1 MYQALIEIQ
10 EELQAALAKIA
21 FFRQLV
27 RSAGIDPD
35 AILAAQ
41 GFMQQ
46 RLRQQPCRVAA
57 RGQGVGGGTAQAQGQ
72 QAQQQP
78 QQQQYHTVPNASAST
93 VYSHLAGGGGGA
105 TSMQTQ
111 IL

>member
-46 RLRQQPCRVAA
+46 RQRQQPCRVAA

-78 QQQQYHTVPNASAST
+78 PQQQQYHTVPNASASS
-93 VYSHLAGGGGGA
+93 V
-105 TSMQTQ
+105 
-111 IL
+111 